1 MSWLGGIFWSGKT
14 GRQTVESC
22 WGCSSCFSKQKG
34 FFNDNKNNRNNIF
47 CLIPPYPPNSPG
59 ERSEGC
65 YLVVMFGGLKY
76 CGYFFDAF
84 QQVVKRRVVAGC
96 L

>member
-1 MSWLGGIFWSGKT
+1 MEAYFGLEKPVVRPLKVVGVVRVVFQNKGI
-14 GRQTVESC
+14 
-22 WGCSSCFSKQKG
+22 
-34 FFNDNKNNRNNIF
+34 FNDNKNNRNNIF